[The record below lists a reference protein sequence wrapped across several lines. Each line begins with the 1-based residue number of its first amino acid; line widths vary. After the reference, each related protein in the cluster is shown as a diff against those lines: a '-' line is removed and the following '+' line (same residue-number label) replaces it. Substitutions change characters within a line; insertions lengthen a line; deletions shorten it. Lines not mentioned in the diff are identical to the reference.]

1 MPRAGIAVFL
11 GLSAR
16 PAGDSQVEMRRVGS
30 APAPSP
36 FVRRTK
42 GTGKRSKKGG
52 WRTMATATFKSEAG
66 ELLPFPECIVAMNSA
81 PPGFDPET
89 DLPPGFLP
97 FLMPLHEALTPRQA
111 ETHPDLR
118 PVPHGVGQRTLA
130 GTRAAV
136 RTMIRYRNGAL
147 NGHGASLLDGY
158 MEDLATDRIY
168 RLMIGQRMRQQ
179 GKEQNDAGETNGP
192 TPEVVRGL
200 LDQEVQKL
208 LANPGRDLGS
218 PDTFREARR
227 ISEAMIKAEEFD
239 PV

>member
-16 PAGDSQVEMRRVGS
+16 PASDSQVEMRRVGS
-30 APAPSP
+30 SSATSP

-42 GTGKRSKKGG
+42 DTGKRSKKGG
-52 WRTMATATFKSEAG
+52 WRTMAPATFESEAD
-66 ELLPFPECIVAMNSA
+66 ELLPFPERIVAMNSA

-111 ETHPDLR
+111 EAHPDLR

-136 RTMIRYRNGAL
+136 RTVIRYRNGGVL

-168 RLMIGQRMRQQ
+168 RLMIAQRIKHSEKVEILGDD
-179 GKEQNDAGETNGP
+179 GKRSEEHTSELQSLAYL
-192 TPEVVRGL
+192 VCRL
-200 LDQEVQKL
+200 LLEKKKKKIQKI
-208 LANPGRDLGS
+208 
-218 PDTFREARR
+218 TIKREYIA
-227 ISEAMIKAEEFD
+227 
-239 PV
+239 

>member
-11 GLSAR
+11 GFSAR

-42 GTGKRSKKGG
+42 DTGKRSKKGG

-66 ELLPFPECIVAMNSA
+66 ELLPFPERIVAMNSA
-81 PPGFDPET
+81 PPGFDTET
-89 DLPPGFLP
+89 DSPPGFLP

-111 ETHPDLR
+111 EAHPDLR

-168 RLMIGQRMRQQ
+168 RLMIAQRMRHN
-179 GKEQNDAGETNGP
+179 GNVADDTGEVVVH
-192 TPEVVRGL
+192 TPEL
-200 LDQEVQKL
+200 ISKIFDEELEKL